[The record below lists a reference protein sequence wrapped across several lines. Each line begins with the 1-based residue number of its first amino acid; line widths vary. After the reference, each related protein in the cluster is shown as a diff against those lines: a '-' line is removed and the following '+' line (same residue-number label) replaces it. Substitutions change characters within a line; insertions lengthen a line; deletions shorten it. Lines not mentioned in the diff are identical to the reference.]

1 MYNYEDI
8 KIQNKCQQVYSMYAS
23 ISRNIMKRCGDKTGE
38 RIIRKAVR
46 KTGTQIG
53 QEILE
58 KHRKDGMKTNLHNLY
73 FHGLNILFD
82 PRTRIKTIFDF
93 EDRQNFEVHTCPFAH
108 FHTMQGEGK
117 MGSFFCDEFQY
128 AVVLA
133 YTENMGQLNLSK
145 MLTYDNDDFCCISS
159 YFRPSNVGEQR
170 AKESF
175 TSMEPLA
182 DLVAPQ
188 EERKRESG
196 DIAKFAVQLYCNFF
210 YEAEESC
217 GNEGVCAV
225 CDGLKDW
232 AEDAIK
238 QLRKNASDTGCQ
250 YNEEFVKK
258 NFPLNLYVEYENDGL
273 CPDGQ
278 ANKVMTNLVLNE
290 IRKSF

>member
-196 DIAKFAVQLYCNFF
+196 DIAKFAVQFYCNFF